1 MAGER
6 ILYICFDPALLLL
19 RERVLI
25 ALGFDVY
32 TILGRDGLIGTREIN
47 DYDFILVGD
56 EGSLKERQGS
66 VERIRNEEPSPP
78 PIIALC
84 RGVEDVLGADYR
96 ISTAEPR
103 NWFDAV
109 SDCIR
114 SYRKLA

>member
-6 ILYICFDPALLLL
+6 ILYVCFDPALLLL

-56 EGSLKERQGS
+56 EGTLQERQSSVKRLKE
-66 VERIRNEEPSPP
+66 EELSPP

-84 RGVEDVLGADYR
+84 RGAEDVPGADYQV
-96 ISTAEPR
+96 STAEPR

-114 SYRKLA
+114 RCRRPA